1 MAYTVVDDPSAY
13 FQTMLY
19 VGSAGGS
26 DPADGSTA
34 SFTFDGNSNLQPDW
48 MWFKGRNYA
57 NDWTSYD
64 STLGFGSNGDEE
76 NGALYP
82 STTGAEGASQ
92 NHASYGYVKSF
103 DTDGFTGESG
113 SIGAASRAV
122 WGYASQALAYGWKA
136 NGGSTTS
143 VSESGSGNGG
153 INACTHQ
160 ANNTSGFS
168 IIKYTGHRGTGIG
181 DNNHTNVTHG
191 LNTAPTFVIIKNIT
205 TGHTRPWV
213 VMGTELAE
221 YSGAFANRHLKI
233 HDNSARD
240 GGDYVSNVAPDSNYV
255 YVGNNDDVNADGHEF
270 MMYAFHDVQGFS
282 SFGIYEGN
290 GNVPNGTFIYTGFK
304 PRFVLIK
311 NLDAVEPWILFDT
324 KRDPFN
330 LATTKLSPE
339 THQTEN
345 AVTGQGDAAYNNI
358 DIYSNGFKCKSNN
371 GASNGADKTIM
382 YMTFAEEP
390 FVTSGGVPATAR

>member
-82 STTGAEGASQ
+82 STSGAEGAS
-92 NHASYGYVKSF
+92 NTHASNVYVKSF

-136 NGGSTTS
+136 NG
-143 VSESGSGNGG
+143 
-153 INACTHQ
+153 
-160 ANNTSGFS
+160 
-168 IIKYTGHRGTGIG
+168 
-181 DNNHTNVTHG
+181 
-191 LNTAPTFVIIKNIT
+191 
-205 TGHTRPWV
+205 
-213 VMGTELAE
+213 
-221 YSGAFANRHLKI
+221 
-233 HDNSARD
+233 
-240 GGDYVSNVAPDSNYV
+240 
-255 YVGNNDDVNADGHEF
+255 
-270 MMYAFHDVQGFS
+270 
-282 SFGIYEGN
+282 
-290 GNVPNGTFIYTGFK
+290 
-304 PRFVLIK
+304 
-311 NLDAVEPWILFDT
+311 
-324 KRDPFN
+324 
-330 LATTKLSPE
+330 
-339 THQTEN
+339 
-345 AVTGQGDAAYNNI
+345 
-358 DIYSNGFKCKSNN
+358 
-371 GASNGADKTIM
+371 
-382 YMTFAEEP
+382 
-390 FVTSGGVPATAR
+390 